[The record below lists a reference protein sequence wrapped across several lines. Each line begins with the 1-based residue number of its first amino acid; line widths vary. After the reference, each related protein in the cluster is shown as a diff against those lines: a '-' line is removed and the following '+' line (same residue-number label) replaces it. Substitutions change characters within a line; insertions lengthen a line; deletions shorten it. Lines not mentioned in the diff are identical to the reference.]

1 MRYSAGDGFNLTLSD
16 ASSLREQVEQATS
29 VLTRYRSAFSAFH
42 LRGAG
47 CELDVGIERSDDYP
61 FQTLRIPTATLG
73 LLSELGIDL
82 AVTRYA

>member
-1 MRYSAGDGFNLTLSD
+1 MRYPSGDDFNLTLSH
-16 ASSLREQVEQATS
+16 ATSLREQVEQATS
-29 VLTRYRSAFSAFH
+29 ILTRYRSAFSAFH
-42 LRGAG
+42 LRGAR
-47 CELDVGIERSDDYP
+47 CELDVGMESSDDYP